1 MQSQHPSSD
10 NRIPVEDVGAAIREG
25 RPLNPAHFYSI
36 IIADEQLSER
46 HLQLSDPVPTGRQIL
61 IAAGVR
67 QVDEYSIYAILPSGE
82 FEDLRLD
89 VNRPGFPRHSPGSLR
104 NAFQTLP
111 VTADC

>member
-1 MQSQHPSSD
+1 MQTQHPSSD

-36 IIADEQLSER
+36 IVADEQLSER

-82 FEDLRLD
+82 FEDCKRLPNTPC
-89 VNRPGFPRHSPGSLR
+89 VIKR
-104 NAFQTLP
+104 ATTCAA
-111 VTADC
+111 TAR